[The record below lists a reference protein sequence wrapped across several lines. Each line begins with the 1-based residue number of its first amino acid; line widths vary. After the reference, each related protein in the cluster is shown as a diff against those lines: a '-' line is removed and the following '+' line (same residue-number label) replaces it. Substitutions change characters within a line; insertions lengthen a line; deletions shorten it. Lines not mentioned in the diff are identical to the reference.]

1 MKFTLKKENKSFKI
15 SSLDHGKSNREYFN
29 AYEWLELAH
38 IIYRCKNIKRHV
50 NLPLQEKSAGLF
62 RLYLADV
69 GIFTY
74 QSQVNQEKDI
84 LTIPHY
90 ATFLL
95 AEDLKNGTL
104 ST

>member
-1 MKFTLKKENKSFKI
+1 M
-15 SSLDHGKSNREYFN
+15 
-29 AYEWLELAH
+29 
-38 IIYRCKNIKRHV
+38 
-50 NLPLQEKSAGLF
+50 
-62 RLYLADV
+62 LYLADV